1 MPESKPLP
9 AILHHACMC
18 LVPLMSAVSGP
29 KWLWGS
35 GEKHGSTF
43 LLNAVPSDSTSLP
56 DMAARLQAQAQR
68 FANEPVSD
76 KELAR
81 FCKVLSRTGSLYPGR
96 CTWLLCLG
104 LQLIPVVSIQLLGC
118 RGHMFMRAWKV
129 LRWPDLLRTTVP
141 STMPLDACIPGT
153 VLLRTALRDCSSCVQ
168 GARADLYGAMQSNA
182 SMASAMCKFHALTGS
197 WRTLITDL
205 ADFGRLTGSDVQEV
219 AASMFAE
226 ENGYTGFIL
235 PPASQSSRPLRA

>member
-1 MPESKPLP
+1 
-9 AILHHACMC
+9 
-18 LVPLMSAVSGP
+18 
-29 KWLWGS
+29 
-35 GEKHGSTF
+35 
-43 LLNAVPSDSTSLP
+43 
-56 DMAARLQAQAQR
+56 MAARLQAQAQR

-81 FCKVLSRTGSLYPGR
+81 FCKVLFCTRSLHLGR
-96 CTWLLCLG
+96 STWLLCLG
-104 LQLIPVVSIQLLGC
+104 LQPIPVVSIQLLGC
-118 RGHMFMRAWKV
+118 RGYMFTRAWKV
-129 LRWPDLLRTTVP
+129 LMWPEQLEAA
-141 STMPLDACIPGT
+141 STMPLEACIPGT
-153 VLLRTALRDCSSCVQ
+153 KLQTALRDCSSCVQ

-226 ENGYTGFIL
+226 QNGYTGFIL
-235 PPASQSSRPLRA
+235 PPASQSSRPIRA